1 MLPCILRHF
10 WTASYMLP
18 CILRHF
24 WTAIYM
30 LPCILRHFWTASY
43 MLPCILYV
51 WAAQCMHSR
60 HLGCTCVIFSLS
72 GLHNV
77 CIFMSFPSQCIHFY
91 VMLAT
96 GEHVGKERL
105 QSLCC
110 LSVGQAILF
119 HFQSRYAR
127 GFVPTAYARGFVP
140 TAGRHRLYMP
150 KGLSQQLIMPQGL
163 SQRLRPPAYRT
174 HALTK

>member
-1 MLPCILRHF
+1 MPSCILRHF
-10 WTASYMLP
+10 
-18 CILRHF
+18 R
-24 WTAIYM
+24 TAIYM

-127 GFVPTAYARGFVP
+127 GFVLTAYARGFVP
-140 TAGRHRLYMP
+140 TANYAPGSVPTAATSRLPDSRSNQVSYR
-150 KGLSQQLIMPQGL
+150 GLCMSQGL
-163 SQRLRPPAYRT
+163 
-174 HALTK
+174 